1 MKTVI
6 QTFGITLTGAL
17 MLATGTLFATSDPT
31 EKIQQI
37 EADCLAKAEEMKAA
51 NMPDAEQILE
61 ECLAEIEEMQ
71 AEKMKP
77 AVEAMPD
84 KVDPKAKPAN

>member
-1 MKTVI
+1 MKTVV
-6 QTFGITLTGAL
+6 QTFGVTLVGAL
-17 MLATGTLFATSDPT
+17 MLATGTLFATSDPA
-31 EKIQQI
+31 EKIKQM

-61 ECLAEIEEMQ
+61 ECLAEIDEMQ
-71 AEKMKP
+71 AEKMQP
-77 AVEAMPD
+77 ATETMPD